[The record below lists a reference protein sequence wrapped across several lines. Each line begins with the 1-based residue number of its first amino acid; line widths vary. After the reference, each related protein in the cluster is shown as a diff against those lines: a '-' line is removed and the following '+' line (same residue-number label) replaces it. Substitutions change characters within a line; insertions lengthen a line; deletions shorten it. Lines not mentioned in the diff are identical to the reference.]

1 MLTVGK
7 HLSIYLLDNFN
18 NSEYKKL
25 SIIYLKDKMYQ
36 NIGIKVTR
44 AVCLHSSWPRP
55 ASTHASKRHAPC
67 VVQKVSVNKLYL
79 SVKDPWQPLMSSR
92 HAVALTVISMSQWT
106 IFSHSHYIRERKDP
120 VDLPRKTTHKLGK

>member
-44 AVCLHSSWPRP
+44 AVCLHSS
-55 ASTHASKRHAPC
+55 
-67 VVQKVSVNKLYL
+67 
-79 SVKDPWQPLMSSR
+79 
-92 HAVALTVISMSQWT
+92 
-106 IFSHSHYIRERKDP
+106 
-120 VDLPRKTTHKLGK
+120 